1 MSMLLG
7 SDIQRGSWRSE
18 DLENLNL
25 PGIDQ
30 MKIIIDLKSSKLWDH
45 IPQPKLLDS
54 LLNEVTNLA
63 TNYCLDSLP
72 NWVDSL
78 YLNY

>member
-7 SDIQRGSWRSE
+7 SDIQKGSWRSE

-54 LLNEVTNLA
+54 LPYEVN
-63 TNYCLDSLP
+63 NVGIKYWLDSSPQL
-72 NWVDSL
+72 V
-78 YLNY
+78 